1 MKIAGLSMISLAG
14 VFVWVQPTNMNIVI
28 AIQASMGL
36 AFLAL
41 GSMKREG
48 R

>member
-1 MKIAGLSMISLAG
+1 MKTAGLSMISLAG
-14 VFVWVQPTNMNIVI
+14 VFVWVQPTNMNIVNVTL
-28 AIQASMGL
+28 AGMGL
-36 AFLAL
+36 TFLAL